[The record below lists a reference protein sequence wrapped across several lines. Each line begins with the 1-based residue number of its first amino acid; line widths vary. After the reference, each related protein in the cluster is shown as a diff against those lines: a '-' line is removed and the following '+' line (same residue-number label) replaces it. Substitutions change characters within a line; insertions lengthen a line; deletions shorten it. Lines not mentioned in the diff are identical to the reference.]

1 VIAIEPMLATSGE
14 LPRSDD
20 GWVYEFKWD
29 GVRCIA
35 ETDQEGQI
43 SLLSR
48 NRNDFT
54 VSFPE
59 VHPIASE
66 LPPNTVLDGELVVLD
81 EDRRPNFGLL
91 QHRLHVVD
99 PHQVSSLVGTHPVNY
114 FVFDV
119 LGLDGHDLC
128 GLPWHERRRVLDSM
142 ELSGSSWRVPP
153 FFEGDGQATLE
164 AAESLKL
171 EGLVAKRRDG
181 VYWPGRRSP
190 SWQKVKLVRTD
201 GFVVGGFSEGSGRRS
216 GVVGSLMLG
225 AYDEGRFR
233 YVGSVGSG
241 LSDAEAQLFKDHL
254 GALVVDADPFEIGP
268 DRPAGRFVRPEL
280 VVQVKY
286 HQWTN
291 SLVLR
296 HPSYIGRGTDRLA
309 DDVQLPL

>member
-1 VIAIEPMLATSGE
+1 MIAIEPMLATPGE
-14 LPRSDD
+14 LPSSDD

-29 GVRCIA
+29 GVRCLA
-35 ETDQEGQI
+35 ETNPEGNI

-48 NRNDFT
+48 NRNDLT
-54 VSFPE
+54 ISFPE

-66 LPPNTVLDGELVVLD
+66 LPPNTVLDGELLVLD
-81 EDRRPNFGLL
+81 QDKRPSFGLL

-99 PHQVSSLVGTHPVNY
+99 PHHVSSLVGTHPVNY

-119 LGLDGHDLC
+119 LRLDGHDVC
-128 GLPWHERRRVLDSM
+128 GLPWHERRRVLDSL

-153 FFEGDGQATLE
+153 FFEGDGKATLE

-171 EGLVAKRRDG
+171 EGLIAKRREG
-181 VYWPGRRSP
+181 IYLPGRRSS
-190 SWQKVKLVRTD
+190 SWQKVKLMRID
-201 GFVVGGFSEGSGRRS
+201 EFVVGGFTEGSGRRL
-216 GVVGSLMLG
+216 GAVGSLLLG

-241 LSDAEAQLFKDHL
+241 LSDADAALFRDHL
-254 GALVVDADPFEIGP
+254 GALLVDVDPFEIGP
-268 DRPAGRFVRPEL
+268 ERPDGSFVRPEL
-280 VVQVKY
+280 VVQVRY

-296 HPSYIGRGTDRLA
+296 HPSYIGRRTDRLA